1 MSTSSVMDTDL
12 PVSDTLTLEAP
23 LDMHLHLRQGRM
35 LERVLPASAQHFAG
49 AVIMPNLLPPI
60 TSVGA
65 LLSYRDE
72 IVALAQGD
80 AFEPYM
86 TLFFQGYSHSELA
99 AAKEHII
106 GIKLYPDGVTT
117 NSAGGVS
124 SLQDYH
130 QTFADMADLG
140 IPLLVHGET
149 DGFVLDRERDFLAQ
163 YRYLAETFPELT
175 IVMEHITT
183 REAAQLLDTYPNL
196 HATITVHHLLI
207 TLNDIAGGLLR
218 PHLFCKPIAKR
229 PEDREALLNLALNG
243 HPKVM
248 FGSDSAPH
256 PRHAKEACGCAAG
269 VFSAPVAL
277 PLLVQLFEQHGAL
290 ANLPAFVSN
299 NAQRIY
305 HLTPVRK
312 QVTLARQAWQVNDA
326 LDDAPADDKV
336 TVFAGGETLAWHVRD
351 VNVLA

>member
-1 MSTSSVMDTDL
+1 MSMLVDQSVQLDT
-12 PVSDTLTLEAP
+12 VTLEAP

-35 LERVLPASAQHFAG
+35 LERVLPASAKHFAG
-49 AVIMPNLLPPI
+49 AVIMPNLLPPV
-60 TSVGA
+60 TSLDA
-65 LLSYRDE
+65 LQTYRDA
-72 IVALAQGD
+72 IMALSRGD

-86 TLFFQGYSHSELA
+86 TLFFKNYNYGELQ

-117 NSAGGVS
+117 NSAGGVR

-130 QTFADMADLG
+130 ETFAAMADLG
-140 IPLLVHGET
+140 IPLLVHGES
-149 DGFVLDRERDFLAQ
+149 DGFVLDRERDFVVQ
-163 YRYLAETFPELT
+163 YRHLAETFPSLT
-175 IVMEHITT
+175 IIMEHITT
-183 REAAQLLDTYPNL
+183 REAAQVLTEYPNL

-207 TLNDIAGGLLR
+207 TLNDVAGGLLR

-229 PEDREALLNLALNG
+229 PEDKEALLELALGG

-290 ANLPAFVSN
+290 ANLPAFISS

-305 HLTPVRK
+305 KLTPIRK
-312 QVTLARQAWQVNDA
+312 QVTLVRQTWQVADA

-336 TVFAGGETLAWHVRD
+336 TVFAGGETLAWQVQD
-351 VNVLA
+351 VKVIA